1 MPDWRAKGGMNPEQ
15 YAVTDANG
23 RPKRS
28 FMTAGQVLVIG
39 RHHGLALAKGS
50 VLAHLEYAGGWLLR

>member
-1 MPDWRAKGGMNPEQ
+1 MNPEQ